1 MAINKYDAAE
11 IRALFE
17 RGENIINWVQSREDA
32 TTNSETAIL
41 YSYDVQAG
49 SYVTELADEE
59 RRSFKESFGNALAGV
74 LDDLAPGSLLDAGM
88 GEATSLAPVLRQM
101 ARRPGHVAGFDLS
114 LSRLL
119 FARKHLVTHGQNN
132 VTLFTAALDR
142 IPLASAS
149 VDVVLTVHAVEP
161 NHGREEIVL
170 AELLRV
176 ARRHLVM
183 VEPSF
188 ELASPEQRAR
198 MERLGYVRGLPAVLQ
213 QLGFPAHRVERWPL
227 NANPLN
233 AAALIIV
240 EKPNAPAETAPQF
253 VSPISGRK
261 LVPRL
266 DCWFC
271 PDDGHAFPLIA
282 QIPCLTLDS
291 AILASKLDQF

>member
-1 MAINKYDAAE
+1 MNKYDAAE

-17 RGENIINWVQSREDA
+17 RGENIINWVQSREGA
-32 TTNSETAIL
+32 QTNSEAAIL

-49 SYVTELADEE
+49 SYVAELADEG
-59 RRSFKESFGNALAGV
+59 RRRFKESFGQALAAV
-74 LDDLAPGSLLDAGM
+74 LDELAPESLLEAGV

-101 ARRPGHVAGFDLS
+101 TRRPAHVLGFDLS

-119 FARKHLVTHGQNN
+119 YARRHLIDHGQTG

-161 NHGREEIVL
+161 NHGREEIIL
-170 AELLRV
+170 RELLRV

-183 VEPSF
+183 IEPSY

-198 MERLGYVRGLPAVLQ
+198 MERLGYVRGLPAVLER
-213 QLGFPAHRVERWPL
+213 LGYPARRVEPWAF

-233 AAALIIV
+233 AASLIV
-240 EKPNAPAETAPQF
+240 VDKPNAAAAAAPQF
-253 VSPISGRK
+253 VSPISGRA
-261 LVPRL
+261 LVTRP

-282 QIPCLTLDS
+282 QIPCLTPEC